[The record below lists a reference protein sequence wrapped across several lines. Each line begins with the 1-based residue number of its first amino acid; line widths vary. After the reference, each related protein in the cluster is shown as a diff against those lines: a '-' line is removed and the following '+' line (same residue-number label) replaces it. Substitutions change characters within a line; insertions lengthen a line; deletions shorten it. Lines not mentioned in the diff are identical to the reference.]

1 MKTATMAAATIQ
13 SKVEDRHMTQGLLI
27 VLSGPSGVG
36 KGTLCNRLRTLTP
49 ELVYS
54 VSATT
59 RKPREGEVDG
69 VNYFFKT
76 QDEFRTMIDAD
87 ELLEWAEYVGNY
99 YGTPKSFVNDTLA
112 KGKDIILEI
121 DVQGAMQV
129 KQRFPQAIFI
139 FLLPPSLEEL
149 QNRIVGRG
157 TETETSIRSRM
168 AAAASELKLMEQY
181 DYAVVNDVLE
191 TACHRIQS
199 IIAAEHC
206 RKERMLQTV
215 QSWLKEV

>member
-1 MKTATMAAATIQ
+1 MTHTVTTTLT
-13 SKVEDRHMTQGLLI
+13 KVEERFMTKGLLL

-36 KGTLCNRLRTLTP
+36 KGTLCNRLRVLSP

-59 RKPREGEVDG
+59 RKPRDGEIDG

-76 QDEFRTMIDAD
+76 HDQFRAMIEAG

-99 YGTPKSFVNDTLA
+99 YGTPKSFVQQTIDQ
-112 KGKDIILEI
+112 GKDIILEI

-129 KQRFPQAIFI
+129 KERFPEAIFI
-139 FLLPPSLEEL
+139 FVLPPSLEEL
-149 QNRIVGRG
+149 QKRIVGRG
-157 TETETSIRSRM
+157 TESESSIRSRM
-168 AAAASELKLMEQY
+168 AAAAEELKLMEHY

-191 TACHRIQS
+191 TACNRVQS

-206 RKERMLQTV
+206 KRERLFPAIQK
-215 QSWLKEV
+215 WLNGV

>member
-1 MKTATMAAATIQ
+1 MTHTVTTTLT
-13 SKVEDRHMTQGLLI
+13 KVEERFMTKGLLL

-36 KGTLCNRLRTLTP
+36 KGTLCNRLRALSP

-59 RKPREGEVDG
+59 RKPRDGEIDG

-76 QDEFRTMIDAD
+76 HDQFRAMIEAG

-99 YGTPKSFVNDTLA
+99 YGTPKSFVQQTIDQ
-112 KGKDIILEI
+112 GKDIILEI

-129 KQRFPQAIFI
+129 KERFPEAIFI
-139 FLLPPSLEEL
+139 FVLPPSLEEL
-149 QNRIVGRG
+149 QKRIVGRG
-157 TETETSIRSRM
+157 TESESSIRSRM
-168 AAAASELKLMEQY
+168 AAAAEELKLMEHY

-191 TACHRIQS
+191 TACNRVQS

-206 RKERMLQTV
+206 KRERLFPAIQK
-215 QSWLKEV
+215 WLNGV

>member
-1 MKTATMAAATIQ
+1 
-13 SKVEDRHMTQGLLI
+13 MTKGLLL

-36 KGTLCNRLRTLTP
+36 KGTLCNRLRSLSP

-76 QDEFRTMIDAD
+76 HDEFRDMIEAGD
-87 ELLEWAEYVGNY
+87 LLEWAEYVGNF
-99 YGTPKSFVNDTLA
+99 YGTPKSFVQETIDQ
-112 KGKDIILEI
+112 GKDIILEI

-129 KQRFPQAIFI
+129 KERFPEAIFI
-139 FLLPPSLEEL
+139 FVLPPSLEEL
-149 QNRIVGRG
+149 QSRITNRG
-157 TETETSIRSRM
+157 TETESSIRSRM
-168 AAAASELKLMEQY
+168 AAAGEELKLMEHY

-191 TACHRIQS
+191 TACNRVQS

-206 RKERMLQTV
+206 KRERMFPAIKT
-215 QSWLKEV
+215 WLNEV

>member
-1 MKTATMAAATIQ
+1 MTHTVTTTLT
-13 SKVEDRHMTQGLLI
+13 KVEERFMTKGLLL

-36 KGTLCNRLRTLTP
+36 KGTLCNRLRALSP

-59 RKPREGEVDG
+59 RKPREGEIEG

-76 QDEFRTMIDAD
+76 HEQFRAMIEAG

-99 YGTPKSFVNDTLA
+99 YGTPKSFVQETID

-129 KQRFPQAIFI
+129 KERFPEAIFI
-139 FLLPPSLEEL
+139 FVLPPSLEEL
-149 QNRIVGRG
+149 QKRIVGRG
-157 TETETSIRSRM
+157 TETESSIRSRM
-168 AAAASELKLMEQY
+168 AAAAEELKLMEHY

-191 TACHRIQS
+191 TACNRVQS

-206 RKERMLQTV
+206 KRERLFPAI
-215 QSWLKEV
+215 QSWLKGM

>member
-1 MKTATMAAATIQ
+1 MTHTVTTTLT
-13 SKVEDRHMTQGLLI
+13 KVEERFMTQGLLL

-36 KGTLCNRLRTLTP
+36 KGTLCNRLRSLSP

-76 QDEFRTMIDAD
+76 HEEFRAMIEAG

-99 YGTPKSFVNDTLA
+99 YGTPKSFVQQTIDQ
-112 KGKDIILEI
+112 GKDIILEI

-129 KQRFPQAIFI
+129 KERFPEAIFI
-139 FLLPPSLEEL
+139 FVLPPSLEEL
-149 QNRIVGRG
+149 QKRIVGRG
-157 TETETSIRSRM
+157 TETESSIRSRM
-168 AAAASELKLMEQY
+168 AAAAEELKLMEHY

-191 TACHRIQS
+191 TACNRVQS

-206 RKERMLQTV
+206 RRERLFPAI

>member
-1 MKTATMAAATIQ
+1 MTHTVTTTLT
-13 SKVEDRHMTQGLLI
+13 KVEERFMTKGLLL

-36 KGTLCNRLRTLTP
+36 KGTLCNRLRALSP

-59 RKPREGEVDG
+59 RKPREGEIDG

-76 QDEFRTMIDAD
+76 HEQFRAMIEAG

-99 YGTPKSFVNDTLA
+99 YGTPKSFVQQTIDQ
-112 KGKDIILEI
+112 GKDIILEI

-129 KQRFPQAIFI
+129 KERFPEAIFI
-139 FLLPPSLEEL
+139 FVLPPSLEEL
-149 QNRIVGRG
+149 QKRIVGRG
-157 TETETSIRSRM
+157 TESESSIRSRM
-168 AAAASELKLMEQY
+168 AAAAEELKLMEHY

-191 TACHRIQS
+191 TACNRVQS

-206 RKERMLQTV
+206 KRERLFPAIQK
-215 QSWLKEV
+215 WLNGV

>member
-1 MKTATMAAATIQ
+1 
-13 SKVEDRHMTQGLLI
+13 MTQGLLL

-36 KGTLCNRLRTLTP
+36 KGTLCNRLRSLSP

-76 QDEFRTMIDAD
+76 HEEFRAMIEAG

-99 YGTPKSFVNDTLA
+99 YGTPKSFVQQTIDQ
-112 KGKDIILEI
+112 GKDIILEI

-129 KQRFPQAIFI
+129 KERFPEAIFI
-139 FLLPPSLEEL
+139 FVLPPSLEEL
-149 QNRIVGRG
+149 QKRIVGRG
-157 TETETSIRSRM
+157 TETESSIRSRM
-168 AAAASELKLMEQY
+168 AAAAEELKLMEHY

-191 TACHRIQS
+191 TACNRVQS

-206 RKERMLQTV
+206 RRERLFPAI

>member
-1 MKTATMAAATIQ
+1 
-13 SKVEDRHMTQGLLI
+13 MTKGLLL

-36 KGTLCNRLRTLTP
+36 KGTLCNRLRALSP

-59 RKPREGEVDG
+59 RKPREGEIDG

-76 QDEFRTMIDAD
+76 HEQFRAMIEAG

-99 YGTPKSFVNDTLA
+99 YGTPKSFVQQTIDQ
-112 KGKDIILEI
+112 GKDIILEI

-129 KQRFPQAIFI
+129 KERFPEAIFI
-139 FLLPPSLEEL
+139 FVLPPSLEEL
-149 QNRIVGRG
+149 QKRIVGRG
-157 TETETSIRSRM
+157 TESESSIRSRM
-168 AAAASELKLMEQY
+168 AAAAEELKLMEHY

-191 TACHRIQS
+191 TACNRVQS

-206 RKERMLQTV
+206 KRERLFPAIQK
-215 QSWLKEV
+215 WLNGV